1 MADEKKFP
9 SNQRI
14 LDLVLRM
21 LNGEII
27 TFATWKAYYHGND
40 HAKRTFQRDMQDI
53 THALKKTNSK
63 QRLVRKHD
71 ELRSEDERTEY
82 SIFCTAVE
90 DTDVDQHPQNIG

>member
-40 HAKRTFQRDMQDI
+40 HAKRTFQRDM
-53 THALKKTNSK
+53 
-63 QRLVRKHD
+63 
-71 ELRSEDERTEY
+71 
-82 SIFCTAVE
+82 
-90 DTDVDQHPQNIG
+90 